1 MFTLKLKIFS
11 FSWGIFTSD
20 SVVSVTFMSSVWE
33 MTILENHSPLLTSV
47 VPSNI
52 SVIYLNDSKEKVEED
67 FAIWKW
73 IVEVSDDWTKIMTDM
88 LVDMEQID
96 VEEAEKARQRAI
108 ELMEK
113 YKNSQEKVDMEQ
125 YIEAEDLLLRSV
137 AQLKLHNLK

>member
-1 MFTLKLKIFS
+1 MKLKIFS
-11 FSWGIFTSD
+11 FSWGSFTSD

-73 IVEVSDDWTKIMTDM
+73 IVEVRDDWTKIMTDM

>member
-1 MFTLKLKIFS
+1 MKLKIFS
-11 FSWGIFTSD
+11 FSGGSFTSD
-20 SVVSVTFMSSVWE
+20 SVVSVTFMSSVGE

-67 FAIWKW
+67 FAIGKG
-73 IVEVSDDWTKIMTDM
+73 IVEVSDDGTKIMTDM

>member
-1 MFTLKLKIFS
+1 MKLKIFS
-11 FSWGIFTSD
+11 FSWGSFTSD

-47 VPSNI
+47 VTSNI
-52 SVIYLNDSKEKVEED
+52 YVIYLNDSKDKVEED

>member
-1 MFTLKLKIFS
+1 MKLKIFS
-11 FSWGIFTSD
+11 FSWGSFTSD

-33 MTILENHSPLLTSV
+33 MTILNNHSPLLTSI

-52 SVIYLNDSKEKVEED
+52 SVVYLNDSKDKVEED

-73 IVEVSDDWTKIMTDM
+73 IVEVSQDCTKIMTDM

>member
-1 MFTLKLKIFS
+1 MKLKIFS
-11 FSWGIFTSD
+11 FSWGSFTSD

-108 ELMEK
+108 ELVEK

>member
-1 MFTLKLKIFS
+1 MKLKIFS
-11 FSWGIFTSD
+11 FSWGSFTSD

-33 MTILENHSPLLTSV
+33 ITILENHSPLLTSV

>member
-1 MFTLKLKIFS
+1 MKLKIFS
-11 FSWGIFTSD
+11 FSWGSFTSD

>member
-1 MFTLKLKIFS
+1 MKLKIFS
-11 FSWGIFTSD
+11 FSWGSFTSD

-33 MTILENHSPLLTSV
+33 MSILNNNYPLLTSI

-52 SVIYLNDSKEKVEED
+52 SVVYLNDSKDKVEED

-73 IVEVSDDWTKIMTDM
+73 IVEVSQDWTKIMTDM

-113 YKNSQEKVDMEQ
+113 YQPCSIV
-125 YIEAEDLLLRSV
+125 
-137 AQLKLHNLK
+137 

>member
-1 MFTLKLKIFS
+1 MKLKIFS
-11 FSWGIFTSD
+11 FSWGSFTSD

-33 MTILENHSPLLTSV
+33 ITILENHSPLLTSV

-108 ELMEK
+108 ESMEK

>member
-1 MFTLKLKIFS
+1 MKLKIFS
-11 FSWGIFTSD
+11 FSWGSFTSD

-52 SVIYLNDSKEKVEED
+52 SVIYLNDSKDKVEED

>member
-1 MFTLKLKIFS
+1 MKLKIFS
-11 FSWGIFTSD
+11 FSWGSFTSD

-33 MTILENHSPLLTSV
+33 LTILENHSPLLTSV

-52 SVIYLNDSKEKVEED
+52 SVIYLNDSKDKVEED

>member
-1 MFTLKLKIFS
+1 MKLKIFS
-11 FSWGIFTSD
+11 FSWGSFTSD

-47 VPSNI
+47 VLSNI
-52 SVIYLNDSKEKVEED
+52 SVVYLNDSKDKVEED

-73 IVEVSDDWTKIMTDM
+73 IVEVSQDWTKIMTDM

>member
-1 MFTLKLKIFS
+1 
-11 FSWGIFTSD
+11 
-20 SVVSVTFMSSVWE
+20 
-33 MTILENHSPLLTSV
+33 
-47 VPSNI
+47 
-52 SVIYLNDSKEKVEED
+52 
-67 FAIWKW
+67 
-73 IVEVSDDWTKIMTDM
+73 MTDM

>member
-1 MFTLKLKIFS
+1 MKLKIFS
-11 FSWGIFTSD
+11 FSWGSFTSD

-33 MTILENHSPLLTSV
+33 MTILENHSPLLTRV

>member
-1 MFTLKLKIFS
+1 MKLKIFS
-11 FSWGIFTSD
+11 FSWGSFTSD

-96 VEEAEKARQRAI
+96 VEEAEKARQKAI

>member
-1 MFTLKLKIFS
+1 MKLKIFS
-11 FSWGIFTSD
+11 FSWGSFTSD

-33 MTILENHSPLLTSV
+33 MTILNNHSPLLTSI

-52 SVIYLNDSKEKVEED
+52 SVVYLNDSKDKVEED

-73 IVEVSDDWTKIMTDM
+73 IVEVSQDWTKIMTDM

-96 VEEAEKARQRAI
+96 VEEAEKARQKAI

>member
-1 MFTLKLKIFS
+1 MKLKIFS
-11 FSWGIFTSD
+11 FSWGSFTSD

-52 SVIYLNDSKEKVEED
+52 SVVYLNDSKDKVEED

-73 IVEVSDDWTKIMTDM
+73 IVEVSQDWTKIMTDM

-96 VEEAEKARQRAI
+96 VEEAEKARQKAI

>member
-1 MFTLKLKIFS
+1 
-11 FSWGIFTSD
+11 
-20 SVVSVTFMSSVWE
+20 

-52 SVIYLNDSKEKVEED
+52 SVIYLNDSKDKVEED

>member
-1 MFTLKLKIFS
+1 MKLKIFS
-11 FSWGIFTSD
+11 FSWGSFTSD

-33 MTILENHSPLLTSV
+33 MTILNNHSPLLTSI

-52 SVIYLNDSKEKVEED
+52 SVVYLNDSKDKVEED

-73 IVEVSDDWTKIMTDM
+73 IVEVSQDWTKIMTDM

>member
-1 MFTLKLKIFS
+1 MKLKIFS
-11 FSWGIFTSD
+11 FSWGSFTSD

-113 YKNSQEKVDMEQ
+113 YKNSQENVDMEQ

>member
-1 MFTLKLKIFS
+1 MKLKIFS
-11 FSWGIFTSD
+11 FSWGSFTSD

-33 MTILENHSPLLTSV
+33 MTILNNHSPLLTSI

-52 SVIYLNDSKEKVEED
+52 SVVYLNDSKEKVEED

-73 IVEVSDDWTKIMTDM
+73 IVEVSQDWTKIMTDM

-96 VEEAEKARQRAI
+96 VEEAEKARQKAI